1 MAIIARHTNS
11 DSKQTLDRLFTA
23 TELKKVLSSYKKHTN
38 IGAVSKMKKSQLID
52 VLHKLEFKLN
62 AFDKGEHQI
71 YTFDLSS
78 IEQDEENK
86 HEIKRPLKKPETKT
100 KTKPASKPASKPT
113 QDSIY
118 RGMLKFIEDNKDK
131 LEKIPFGTRQNMNK
145 PFKNWY
151 QFYINA
157 AQVDLG
163 SETDTKAGLKSAKDW
178 KELIMK
184 KIAEADDAMDFSGD
198 QKRGKFVLHDPIGG
212 QSGRIGDVKQEELD
226 KEKKFQDMR
235 NARKLKELNEF
246 FDNENASYSKSK
258 NITSKKIL
266 EDYYI
271 ILKGLYTG
279 EKNKPA
285 IMIKVEEKLGLR
297 KKIKPASKPK
307 TKKLL
312 TSDDLFKQRE
322 AEEKKM
328 KEENEVFQKKK
339 QEKIAKDKMDK
350 YKEEQKQLKE
360 KFENQARLR
369 YETDKRRFKDFSKKK
384 LESINTK
391 KEIEEYF
398 RDFRDLKFDIL
409 GYSRAG
415 QKRINLKNR
424 EDWSKDVRNF
434 YEKDNKTGQKKIEE
448 MIELYNN
455 HLNQISKKAKALFKK
470 K

>member
-62 AFDKGEHQI
+62 AFDKGENQI
-71 YTFDLSS
+71 YTFDLSTF
-78 IEQDEENK
+78 EQDEENK
-86 HEIKRPLKKPETKT
+86 HEIKRPLKKPEPKT
-100 KTKPASKPASKPT
+100 KTKPAPKKEEPKPKTKKKLKIVSKPD
-113 QDSIY
+113 Q
-118 RGMLKFIEDNKDK
+118 
-131 LEKIPFGTRQNMNK
+131 
-145 PFKNWY
+145 
-151 QFYINA
+151 
-157 AQVDLG
+157 
-163 SETDTKAGLKSAKDW
+163 
-178 KELIMK
+178 
-184 KIAEADDAMDFSGD
+184 DDAMDFSGD
-198 QKRGKFVLHDPIGG
+198 QKRGGMVFHDPIGG
-212 QSGRIGDVKQEELD
+212 KSLRLGDIKQEELD

-235 NARKLKELNEF
+235 NARHLKDLNDF
-246 FDNENASYSKSK
+246 FDKENASYSKSK
-258 NITSKKIL
+258 NFTSKKIL
-266 EDYYI
+266 EDMYI
-271 ILKGLYTG
+271 KLKGFYG

-297 KKIKPASKPK
+297 KKTKPASKPA

-350 YKEEQKQLKE
+350 YKEEQKQQKE

-369 YETDKRRFKDFSKKK
+369 YQTDKRRFKDFSKKK

-398 RDFRDLKFDIL
+398 RDFRDLKNEII

-424 EDWSKDVRNF
+424 EDWSKDIRNF
-434 YEKDNKTGQKKIEE
+434 YEKDNKPGQKKIEE

-455 HLNQISKKAKALFKK
+455 HLNQISKKAKVLFKK

>member
-62 AFDKGEHQI
+62 AFDKGENQI
-71 YTFDLSS
+71 YTFDLSTF
-78 IEQDEENK
+78 EQDEENK
-86 HEIKRPLKKPETKT
+86 HEIKRPLKKPEPKT
-100 KTKPASKPASKPT
+100 KTKPAPKKEEPKKEEPTKEEPTKEEPKPK
-113 QDSIY
+113 
-118 RGMLKFIEDNKDK
+118 
-131 LEKIPFGTRQNMNK
+131 
-145 PFKNWY
+145 
-151 QFYINA
+151 
-157 AQVDLG
+157 
-163 SETDTKAGLKSAKDW
+163 TKK
-178 KELIMK
+178 
-184 KIAEADDAMDFSGD
+184 
-198 QKRGKFVLHDPIGG
+198 
-212 QSGRIGDVKQEELD
+212 
-226 KEKKFQDMR
+226 
-235 NARKLKELNEF
+235 KLKIV
-246 FDNENASYSKSK
+246 S
-258 NITSKKIL
+258 T
-266 EDYYI
+266 
-271 ILKGLYTG
+271 
-279 EKNKPA
+279 
-285 IMIKVEEKLGLR
+285 
-297 KKIKPASKPK
+297 PASKPK

-328 KEENEVFQKKK
+328 KEEDEVFQKKK
-339 QEKIAKDKMDK
+339 QEKLAKDKMDK
-350 YKEEQKQLKE
+350 YKEEQKQQKE

-369 YETDKRRFKDFSKKK
+369 YQTDKRRFKDFSKKK

-398 RDFRDLKFDIL
+398 RDFRDLKNEII

-424 EDWSKDVRNF
+424 EDWSKDIRNF
-434 YEKDNKTGQKKIEE
+434 YEKDNKPGQKKIEE

-455 HLNQISKKAKALFKK
+455 HLNQISKKAKVLFKK

>member
-38 IGAVSKMKKSQLID
+38 IGAISKMKKSQLID

-86 HEIKRPLKKPETKT
+86 HEIKRPLKKPEPKT
-100 KTKPASKPASKPT
+100 KTKPAPKKEEPKKEEPKPKTKKKLKIVSK
-113 QDSIY
+113 QD
-118 RGMLKFIEDNKDK
+118 
-131 LEKIPFGTRQNMNK
+131 Q
-145 PFKNWY
+145 
-151 QFYINA
+151 
-157 AQVDLG
+157 
-163 SETDTKAGLKSAKDW
+163 
-178 KELIMK
+178 
-184 KIAEADDAMDFSGD
+184 DDRMDFSGD
-198 QKRGKFVLHDPIGG
+198 QKRGGLVFHDPIGG
-212 QSGRIGDVKQEELD
+212 ASSRISDVKKEELD
-226 KEKKFQDMR
+226 EAKKFEDMR
-235 NARKLKELNEF
+235 NARHLKELNDF
-246 FDNENASYSKSK
+246 FDKENASYSKSK
-258 NITSKKIL
+258 NFTSKKIL
-266 EDYYI
+266 EDMYI
-271 ILKGLYTG
+271 KLKGFYG

-297 KKIKPASKPK
+297 KKTKPASKPK

-350 YKEEQKQLKE
+350 YKEEQKLLTE
-360 KFENQARLR
+360 KFEKQARLR

-398 RDFRDLKFDIL
+398 RDFRDLKFDII
-409 GYSRAG
+409 GYARAG

-434 YEKDNKTGQKKIEE
+434 YEKDNKPGQKKIEE